1 VRLDAQLFQHQR
13 HLPDGPVVTYPLAE
27 PEPLSL
33 DAGLGAGFAGP
44 YGAEQVAVH
53 ADEAHQFGFQREQCV
68 VFLLGRL
75 PVERGGSCSS
85 CACWSRAAVRTRSSR
100 LLIRALSAAAAASGC
115 SATVSRITEGRGGS
129 IPVIPVFGPLVLGSP
144 GGVSQSSSGTS

>member
-33 DAGLGAGFAGP
+33 DAGFGAGFAGP
-44 YGAEQVAVH
+44 YCAEQVAGH

-68 VFLLGRL
+68 VFLLGHL
-75 PVERGGSCSS
+75 PVEQRRLLLVLCLLEPGGGQDAEFGFAHQGVERRGGSLG
-85 CACWSRAAVRTRSSR
+85 
-100 LLIRALSAAAAASGC
+100 LLGHGLADH
-115 SATVSRITEGRGGS
+115 
-129 IPVIPVFGPLVLGSP
+129 
-144 GGVSQSSSGTS
+144 